1 MYAFKYSLTVAP
13 APRRGWNKFRPLQAP
28 GANFWCKFSFL
39 KTYEITSHSP
49 DGLAPPTAPLKGLVA
64 AFLRMPRSSSL
75 LVQDSN
81 LPPKA
86 ANEPFPPKAPMK
98 PFHPKP
104 RWKITRKN
112 GKKKTA
118 IKSVFL
124 LSGKGLDASQVS
136 AEGPAARTCL
146 KTPKDWMAAW
156 SNLEYY
162 FYYIGTNAS
171 LKGLRSRGF
180 PSFHPVL
187 LLASTRL
194 PGIYGSNAETDSG
207 PCSVPVWDM
216 QSSRSIVAMLFF
228 NQRCA
233 KLWHPSRCSCLLFA
247 VASAFLGLACFNFPL
262 SRISKWKWNW

>member
-28 GANFWCKFSFL
+28 GANFQCKFSFL

-49 DGLAPPTAPLKGLVA
+49 DGLAPPTAPLKGLAA

-86 ANEPFPPKAPMK
+86 PNEPFPPKAPMK

-112 GKKKTA
+112 GKKNSK
-118 IKSVFL
+118 KSVFL
-124 LSGKGLDASQVS
+124 VSGKGLGASQVS

-171 LKGLRSRGF
+171 LKGLRSWGF
-180 PSFHPVL
+180 PHSIRFCFLHQRVCQAYMEAMQKQTLVPVL
-187 LLASTRL
+187 F
-194 PGIYGSNAETDSG
+194 PFETCKVQG
-207 PCSVPVWDM
+207 PS
-216 QSSRSIVAMLFF
+216 
-228 NQRCA
+228 
-233 KLWHPSRCSCLLFA
+233 
-247 VASAFLGLACFNFPL
+247 
-262 SRISKWKWNW
+262 

>member
-1 MYAFKYSLTVAP
+1 MAWLHP
-13 APRRGWNKFRPLQAP
+13 LPRSKGKRRPSSACPVQAP
-28 GANFWCKFSFL
+28 YSYKIQIFL
-39 KTYEITSHSP
+39 PK
-49 DGLAPPTAPLKGLVA
+49 
-64 AFLRMPRSSSL
+64 PRT
-75 LVQDSN
+75 N
-81 LPPKA
+81 H
-86 ANEPFPPKAPMK
+86 
-98 PFHPKP
+98 FHPKP
-104 RWKITRKN
+104 RWNHSTQSPDEKLHTKTVKKN
-112 GKKKTA
+112 SKK
-118 IKSVFL
+118 KSVFL
-124 LSGKGLDASQVS
+124 VSGKGLDASQVS

-207 PCSVPVWDM
+207 PCSVPLWDM

-233 KLWHPSRCSCLLFA
+233 KLWRPSCCSCLLFA

-262 SRISKWKWNW
+262 SRLSKWKWNW